1 MMCMKDE
8 PDTDARTGSESWRK
22 TARFGFAMC
31 GVSSLLILTPL
42 ALGLDDLA
50 KYFMAAAFLSA
61 CLGTLCAVLAAI
73 EWMQSRR

>member
-1 MMCMKDE
+1 MEYE
-8 PDTDARTGSESWRK
+8 PDADARAGSESWRK

-31 GVSSLLILTPL
+31 GVSSLLIVTPL
-42 ALGLDDLA
+42 ALGLSDLT
-50 KYFMAAAFLSA
+50 KYFMVAAFLSA